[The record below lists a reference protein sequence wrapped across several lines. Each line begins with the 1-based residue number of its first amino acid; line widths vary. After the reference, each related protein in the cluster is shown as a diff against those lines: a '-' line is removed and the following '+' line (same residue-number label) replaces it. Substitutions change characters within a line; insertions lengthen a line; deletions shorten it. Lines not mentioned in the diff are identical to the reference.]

1 MYSLMRQSTQP
12 MYLIQKE
19 TLFLSILVKFYVLSF
34 NGSIVKSS
42 VFYFKAVPSISL
54 FPGTIACGSSNSKP
68 LIRQTVHTL
77 MYISKF
83 PKYIIFD

>member
-34 NGSIVKSS
+34 NGSIFKSS
-42 VFYFKAVPSISL
+42 GFL
-54 FPGTIACGSSNSKP
+54 FQSGA
-68 LIRQTVHTL
+68 QH
-77 MYISKF
+77 
-83 PKYIIFD
+83 